1 MLPLKFIITFLF
13 LFICCFGFNSQKHLT
28 LFIPYMYLL
37 FSDLLPWCLKAFSK
51 GFCPVSPIVSLKLPF
66 CVLWGLLYSNF
77 SNQNSIGNPN
87 LLSFVTPCYSFIL
100 GLNFLESFLGFFVV
114 VFWQVLPSFPSLIGD
129 LMKLSPALEG
139 YIWMQKNINTFL
151 KMFPF

>member
-1 MLPLKFIITFLF
+1 MFIHMLPLQLIITFLF

-37 FSDLLPWCLKAFSK
+37 FNDLLPWCLKAFSK

-100 GLNFLESFLGFFVV
+100 GLNFLESFLGFFCCCLLTS
-114 VFWQVLPSFPSLIGD
+114 FAILPISYRRSDEAITCIGRVY
-129 LMKLSPALEG
+129 LNAEE
-139 YIWMQKNINTFL
+139 Y
-151 KMFPF
+151 